1 MISAG
6 TWEHSIGNT
15 DHKTVIGHLLRNRY
29 NSASNCFLFRC
40 IPTFNLCPDWHGM
53 KNAIETELSTLMQ
66 AALNGDT
73 GKYQDFLK
81 EAVHPIRAQIAR
93 VMPFGISADRDDI
106 VQDVLFAIHQKKQTW
121 RMDQPILPWIR
132 AITKYR
138 TIDYLHRIERQPT
151 TALDHH
157 ADHLVADTP
166 DLIETIDLTNMVHR
180 LKGKTRQV
188 LESIGLNGKDISSTA
203 LVLNISEN
211 AIRIAFHRGLKK
223 LTLLCQHKKKG
234 HGHD

>member
-6 TWEHSIGNT
+6 TWEQSIGNT

-81 EAVHPIRAQIAR
+81 QAVHPSVHKLPVSCLLVFRRTGMILFR
-93 VMPFGISADRDDI
+93 MCCLPFTRKNRHGAWIN
-106 VQDVLFAIHQKKQTW
+106 LFCHGSG
-121 RMDQPILPWIR
+121 RLPN
-132 AITKYR
+132 
-138 TIDYLHRIERQPT
+138 IE
-151 TALDHH
+151 L
-157 ADHLVADTP
+157 
-166 DLIETIDLTNMVHR
+166 LIICA
-180 LKGKTRQV
+180 G
-188 LESIGLNGKDISSTA
+188 
-203 LVLNISEN
+203 
-211 AIRIAFHRGLKK
+211 
-223 LTLLCQHKKKG
+223 
-234 HGHD
+234 